1 MWLKWYRPHGQVF
14 QEEPQQ
20 IVELITYQEDFFK
33 ETEKVVKQAL
43 TERERLTEKDEIFV
57 ARSVS
62 HDSVQKSF

>member
-43 TERERLTEKDEIFV
+43 TEGLSEKDEIFV